1 MSSAFYPLG
10 MKSYNNHVPQGG
22 YRTWKGTGVNS
33 NPVGVAASHIRPLTN
48 NDPGNVFQTGF
59 GLPRPIKH
67 YRKGRVIPAEPIVL
81 NPSNPAQQ
89 SLINYNLNR
98 IVKSSDG
105 SSLGGGSGGLGLLGQ
120 MIDNPGGYVVKQNS
134 TVKLPDEDCRTC
146 EGVGIVA
153 TYYPNIPY
161 LTENPEPTTQTHL
174 LCCNDERKALRRVL
188 PASTILKKNYY
199 TTHTQYLQNRCQTYQ
214 QRAFNFQ
221 SPNPVNIAEMNSG
234 NPFVTKEA
242 LLAAKPGSAL
252 ALFNTYFA
260 NCQPNGEIY
269 QATEIALINRMLD
282 IMLSRNIIDE
292 NQYNAAK
299 NIVTIDAFFNY
310 LVSLNNPQ
318 AIAVFVDFI
327 NNPYYGVPSSGP
339 TNPAGCKLVVY
350 KPNNPQFAQQGAV
363 SSSTRMLKLNVDTI
377 QLNAAKNNLSNLYKN
392 KAPQCGAPQTIRYQ
406 NKKSCFLSPSYSL
419 YSIPNQPPFSS
430 NHFAQSPR
438 NPLM

>member
-1 MSSAFYPLG
+1 
-10 MKSYNNHVPQGG
+10 
-22 YRTWKGTGVNS
+22 
-33 NPVGVAASHIRPLTN
+33 
-48 NDPGNVFQTGF
+48 
-59 GLPRPIKH
+59 
-67 YRKGRVIPAEPIVL
+67 
-81 NPSNPAQQ
+81 
-89 SLINYNLNR
+89 
-98 IVKSSDG
+98 
-105 SSLGGGSGGLGLLGQ
+105 
-120 MIDNPGGYVVKQNS
+120 
-134 TVKLPDEDCRTC
+134 
-146 EGVGIVA
+146 
-153 TYYPNIPY
+153 
-161 LTENPEPTTQTHL
+161 
-174 LCCNDERKALRRVL
+174 
-188 PASTILKKNYY
+188 
-199 TTHTQYLQNRCQTYQ
+199 
-214 QRAFNFQ
+214 
-221 SPNPVNIAEMNSG
+221 
-234 NPFVTKEA
+234 
-242 LLAAKPGSAL
+242 
-252 ALFNTYFA
+252 
-260 NCQPNGEIY
+260 
-269 QATEIALINRMLD
+269 
-282 IMLSRNIIDE
+282 MLSRNIIDE